1 MNGTHNEYRIVSFGT
16 EISSRVKLTVNFRGG
31 KGGRGLIW
39 RERGLVLVFSLLGGD
54 SFWTIDERRAVDDI
68 SWLINC

>member
-1 MNGTHNEYRIVSFGT
+1 M
-16 EISSRVKLTVNFRGG
+16 KLTVNFRGG

-39 RERGLVLVFSLLGGD
+39 REPGLFLVFSLLGGD
-54 SFWTIDERRAVDDI
+54 SFWRTDKRRAVDDI

>member
-1 MNGTHNEYRIVSFGT
+1 MEHNEYWIVSFGT
-16 EISSRVKLTVNFRGG
+16 EISSRAKITVNFRGG

-39 RERGLVLVFSLLGGD
+39 REWGLFLVFSLLGGD
-54 SFWTIDERRAVDDI
+54 SFWRTDERRAVGDI